1 MDENSQSMLEM
12 IKSHSAILTQPPPPK
27 PKPKLLSKTESR
39 VLSQKQTGSF
49 LCQKKSKLSN
59 LSSAAKA
66 SSGGHGAKGFVFK
79 ATEEEKPPVEKENK
93 GVQRKAPFAGP
104 AKKRMKIN
112 PELSESSESQS

>member
-1 MDENSQSMLEM
+1 MLEM
-12 IKSHSAILTQPPPPK
+12 IKSHSSMMMQPVVQK
-27 PKPKLLSKTESR
+27 PKPKLLSKSESR

-66 SSGGHGAKGFVFK
+66 GGGGHSSKGFVFK
-79 ATEEEKPPVEKENK
+79 TTEEEKVSVEKENK

-104 AKKRMKIN
+104 AKKRLKVN
-112 PELSESSESQS
+112 TEVVETSESQSIFDHL